1 MNKLLIALL
10 FVSASLAPALAPG
23 VVFGAD
29 EGFSS
34 LEEQM
39 TGQDFKAAGLDK
51 LTPQELESLNG
62 WIRRRSLATLD
73 APVPAAAAGVA
84 TATEDSPAAAD
95 SQVADRRGFKG
106 EDEERT
112 PISSRIVGR
121 FSGWDGQTVFRLENG
136 MIWAQADKD
145 KFYMKEVENPAIV
158 IDPGMFGSWR
168 LSVEGQD
175 AECRVERI
183 Q

>member
-10 FVSASLAPALAPG
+10 FLSAGLAPALAPSLA
-23 VVFGAD
+23 FGAD

-51 LTPQELESLNG
+51 LTPQELEALNG

-73 APVPAAAAGVA
+73 APTTGAAAA
-84 TATEDSPAAAD
+84 TAD
-95 SQVADRRGFKG
+95 SQVVDRRGLKG
-106 EDEERT
+106 EKEEEDRT
-112 PISSRIVGR
+112 PISSRIIGR

-145 KFYMKEVENPAIV
+145 KFYIKEVENPLAV
-158 IDPGMFGSWR
+158 IEPGMFGTWR
-168 LSVEGQD
+168 LSIEGFNS
-175 AECRVERI
+175 ECRVERI

>member
-10 FVSASLAPALAPG
+10 FLSAGLAPVLAPG
-23 VVFGAD
+23 PAFGAD

-51 LTPQELESLNG
+51 LTPQELEALNG

-73 APVPAAAAGVA
+73 APTAGAAAIAEGS
-84 TATEDSPAAAD
+84 SPAD
-95 SQVADRRGFKG
+95 TRGLKG
-106 EDEERT
+106 EKEEEDRT

-121 FSGWDGQTVFRLENG
+121 FSGWDGQTVFKLENG

-145 KFYMKEVENPAIV
+145 KFYTKEVENPSVV
-158 IDPGMFGSWR
+158 IEPGMFGTWR
-168 LSVEGQD
+168 LSIEGYNSN
-175 AECRVERI
+175 CRVERI

>member
-10 FVSASLAPALAPG
+10 FVSASLTSILAPG
-23 VVFGAD
+23 LAFGAD

-39 TGQDFKAAGLDK
+39 TRQDFKAAGLDK

-73 APVPAAAAGVA
+73 APVPLAAAGA
-84 TATEDSPAAAD
+84 STAAENPPAAAD

-106 EDEERT
+106 DDEERT

-121 FSGWDGQTVFRLENG
+121 FSGWDGQTVFKLENG

-145 KFYMKEVENPAIV
+145 KFYIKEVENPTVV

-168 LSVEGQD
+168 LSVEGHD
-175 AECRVERI
+175 KECRVERI

>member
-10 FVSASLAPALAPG
+10 FLFAGLAPALAPSLA
-23 VVFGAD
+23 FGAD

-51 LTPQELESLNG
+51 LTPQELEALNG

-73 APVPAAAAGVA
+73 APAAGAAAA
-84 TATEDSPAAAD
+84 TADAEI
-95 SQVADRRGFKG
+95 ADRRGLKG
-106 EDEERT
+106 EKDEEDRT
-112 PISSRIVGR
+112 PISSRIIGR

-136 MIWAQADKD
+136 MIWVQTDKD
-145 KFYMKEVENPAIV
+145 KFYVKEVENPLAV
-158 IDPGMFGSWR
+158 IEPGMFDTWR
-168 LSVEGQD
+168 LSIEGYNS
-175 AECRVERI
+175 ECRVERI